1 MQGFFEVL
9 TVEQVIRLL
18 SAFSPLPPEQAD
30 LLESDGR
37 VLAEDSIAEEDLP
50 LADRAAM
57 DGYALRAADTFGG
70 TESNPTYLQCVGSFD
85 IQTPPDIELR
95 PGQCAGVVTGGLM
108 PAGADAVVMVEYTH
122 AMGEGMVEIRA
133 PAAPGAYVM
142 PRGEDVR
149 TGGLILPAG
158 ALLRP
163 QEIGLL
169 AALGKQRVAVRAC
182 PRVAIISTGDELVDI
197 SAKPK
202 PGQVRDVNSFTL
214 ACLVRRAGGAPVPL
228 GLVPDELGALRASL
242 INALDAADCVLL
254 SGGSSVGVRDLTVS
268 ALQSI
273 DGARILCHGVAL
285 SPGKPLIIA
294 DVAGKSVWGL
304 PGQVTSAQIVMMVL
318 GQAFIR
324 HLQGWRQPFDQTL
337 WPKQKAVLA
346 KNIASRQG
354 REDYV
359 RVRLEQDERGALQ
372 AVPVLG
378 MSGLLRS
385 LTDAHGLVRI
395 PASLEGLEARQL
407 VDVLLF

>member
-18 SAFSPLPPEQAD
+18 SVFSPLPPEQAD
-30 LLESDGR
+30 LLECDGR
-37 VLAEDSIAEEDLP
+37 VLAEDIIAAEDLP
-50 LADRAAM
+50 LTDRSAM

-70 TESNPTYLQCVGSFD
+70 TENNPSYLQCVGHFD
-85 IQTPPDIELR
+85 IQTPPAVELR
-95 PGQCAGVVTGGLM
+95 PGQCAGVVTGGML

-122 AMGEGMVEIRA
+122 AMGAGMVEIRA
-133 PAAPGAYVM
+133 PVAPGAHVM
-142 PRGEDVR
+142 LRGEDAR
-149 TGGLILPAG
+149 AGGLLLPAG
-158 ALLRP
+158 VLLRP

-169 AALGKQRVAVRAC
+169 AALGELRIPVRKR
-182 PRVAIISTGDELVDI
+182 PRVAILSTGDELVDI
-197 SAKPK
+197 SATPK

-214 ACLVRRAGGAPVPL
+214 AGLVRRAGGTPVLL
-228 GLVPDELGALRASL
+228 GLTTDELSALSARL
-242 INALDAADCVLL
+242 QEALHAADLVLL

-268 ALQSI
+268 ALQSL

-285 SPGKPLIIA
+285 SPGKPLVIA
-294 DVAGKSVWGL
+294 DVAGKAVWGL
-304 PGQVTSAQIVMMVL
+304 PGQVTSAQVVMMVL

-324 HLQGWRQPFDQTL
+324 HLQGWEQPFNQAL
-337 WPKQKAVLA
+337 WPKQKAVLT

-359 RVRLEQDERGALQ
+359 RVRLEHEGTGEVR
-372 AVPVLG
+372 AVPLLG

-395 PASLEGLEARQL
+395 PASLEGLEAQRQ